1 MSNLSLNELKLIAKS
16 GGYKSVSEDRLY
28 SALNASE
35 SVKESKKNFDD
46 IESRRNKCNII
57 KDIRDIF

>member
-1 MSNLSLNELKLIAKS
+1 M
-16 GGYKSVSEDRLY
+16 SEDRLY